1 MVQPPLLEL
10 KRLSKSYPGVQALKD
25 VDLELYAGEVHFLL
39 GENGAGKSTLM
50 KILSGSVQ
58 KESGTILLNG
68 VPIEISS
75 PVDSRQYMIAMVY
88 QELSLLPSL
97 TVAENIFLGEL
108 PQKEWNKMIDW
119 KRVYRETE
127 AALEAVGLHI
137 PPQRLVKD
145 LSVGEKQ
152 LIEIAKAVSRKARI
166 LLLDEPTSALSGE
179 ECNKLFRL
187 IKDLKQKGIAILYI
201 SHRLAE
207 VPTIAQRVSVLR
219 DGEKIGTYPIADVT
233 EQELIRMMV
242 GREIKDK
249 YPKEKIEIGK
259 PLLNVSGLNLKKR
272 LKNIN
277 FTVNEGE
284 IVGFFGLMG
293 AGRTSLANVL
303 FGIENPES
311 GKIQVNG
318 SAVNIKSP
326 WDAIC
331 TGFGYIT
338 EDRRGSLAPR
348 MSIAANI
355 TLPNLKCLLSW
366 GILHLVKE
374 KRIVQNYV
382 EELKIATPSLQQLC
396 EYLSG
401 GNQQK
406 VVLAR
411 WICAGSK
418 ILLLDEP
425 TRGIDVGSK
434 VEVYRLMGQLAKEG
448 AAILM
453 FSSELPEVMAVSD
466 RVLVMCEGEIVASY
480 NKGDAT
486 PDEIMLYATGGRTKC
501 G

>member
-10 KRLSKSYPGVQALKD
+10 KHLSKSYPGVQALKD
-25 VDLELYAGEVHFLL
+25 VDLELHVGEVHFLL

-75 PVDSRQYMIAMVY
+75 PVDSRHHKIAMVY

-97 TVAENIFLGEL
+97 TAAENIFLGEL
-108 PQKEWNKMIDW
+108 TLKGWSKTIDW
-119 KRVYRETE
+119 KKIYKETE
-127 AALEAVGLHI
+127 AALKTVGLNI
-137 PPQRLVKD
+137 APQRLVKD

-152 LIEIAKAVSRKARI
+152 LVEIAKAVSRKARI
-166 LLLDEPTSALSGE
+166 LLLDEPTSALTGE
-179 ECNKLFRL
+179 ESEKLFTL
-187 IKDLKQKGIAILYI
+187 IKELQAKGIAILYI

-207 VPTIAQRVSVLR
+207 LPKIAQRVTVLR
-219 DGEKIGTYPIADVT
+219 DGEKMGTFHVDDV
-233 EQELIRMMV
+233 EEKDLIRMMV
-242 GREIKDK
+242 GREIEEKF
-249 YPKEKIEIGK
+249 PKEKIAIGE
-259 PLLNVSGLNLKKR
+259 PLLEVINLNLKNRIKGLNL
-272 LKNIN
+272 
-277 FTVNEGE
+277 TVRKGE
-284 IVGFFGLMG
+284 IVGVFGLMG

-303 FGIENPES
+303 FGIEKPDS
-311 GKIQVNG
+311 GLVKVNG
-318 SAVNIKSP
+318 SDVSINNP
-326 WDAIC
+326 WDAIRA
-331 TGFGYIT
+331 GFGYIT

-355 TLPNLKCLLSW
+355 TLPNLKRLLSW
-366 GILHLVKE
+366 GFLSLFKE
-374 KRIVQNYV
+374 KLLVQNFV
-382 EELKIATPSLQQLC
+382 DELKIATPNLQQLC
-396 EYLSG
+396 EFLSG

-411 WICAGSK
+411 WICANSK

-434 VEVYRLMGQLAKEG
+434 VEVYRLMGQLAKEN

-466 RVLVMCEGEIVASY
+466 RILVMCEGEIAASF
-480 NKGDAT
+480 NQNETT
-486 PDEIMLYATGGRTKC
+486 PDEIMLYATGRRKAC

>member
-1 MVQPPLLEL
+1 MAQPPLLEL
-10 KRLSKSYPGVQALKD
+10 KSLNKSYPGVQALKG
-25 VDLELYAGEVHFLL
+25 VDLELNSGEVHFLL

-58 KESGTILLNG
+58 KDSGKILLEG
-68 VPIEISS
+68 VPIEINS
-75 PVDSRQYMIAMVY
+75 PADSRRHMIAMVY

-108 PQKEWNKMIDW
+108 PQKGWSKTIDW
-119 KRVYRETE
+119 KRIHRETE
-127 AALEAVGLHI
+127 AALEAVGLQI
-137 PPQRLVKD
+137 SPQRLVKD

-152 LIEIAKAVSRKARI
+152 LVEIAKAVSRKARI

-179 ECNKLFRL
+179 ECEKLFTL
-187 IKDLKQKGIAILYI
+187 IKDLKEKGIAILYV

-207 VPTIAQRVSVLR
+207 VPAIAQRVTVLR
-219 DGEKIGTYPIADVT
+219 DGEKMGTFFVGDVK
-233 EQELIRMMV
+233 EKDLIRMMV
-242 GREIKDK
+242 GREIEEKF
-249 YPKEKIEIGK
+249 PKEKITIGK
-259 PLLNVSGLNLKKR
+259 PLLEVFNLNLKNR
-272 LKNIN
+272 LKDIN
-277 FTVNEGE
+277 LTVNQGE
-284 IVGFFGLMG
+284 IVGVFGLMG

-303 FGIENPES
+303 FGIEKLDS
-311 GKIQVNG
+311 GTIKVNG
-318 SAVNIKSP
+318 SDVSIKNP

-331 TGFGYIT
+331 AGFGYIT

-366 GILHLVKE
+366 GILSLHKE
-374 KRIVQNYV
+374 RLLVQNYV
-382 EELKIATPSLQQLC
+382 DELKIATPGLQQLC

-411 WICAGSK
+411 WICANSK

-434 VEVYRLMGQLAKEG
+434 VEVYRLMGQLAKENT
-448 AAILM
+448 AILI

-466 RVLVMCEGEIVASY
+466 RILVMSEGKIVASF
-480 NKGDAT
+480 NQSETT
-486 PDEIMLYATGGRTKC
+486 PDEIMLYAAGGRKEC

>member
-1 MVQPPLLEL
+1 MAQPPLLEL
-10 KRLSKSYPGVQALKD
+10 RSINKSYPGVQALKG
-25 VDLELYAGEVHFLL
+25 VDLELNSGEVHFLL

-58 KESGTILLNG
+58 KDSGNILLEG
-68 VPIEISS
+68 ILIEINS
-75 PVDSRQYMIAMVY
+75 PADSRRHRIAMVY

-108 PQKEWNKMIDW
+108 PQKGWSKMIDW
-119 KRVYRETE
+119 KRINRETE
-127 AALEAVGLHI
+127 AALEAVGLQI
-137 PPQRLVKD
+137 SPQRLVKD
-145 LSVGEKQ
+145 LTVGEKQ
-152 LIEIAKAVSRKARI
+152 LVEIAKAISRKAKI

-179 ECNKLFRL
+179 ESEKLFML
-187 IKDLKQKGIAILYI
+187 IKDLKEKGIAILYI

-207 VPTIAQRVSVLR
+207 VPTIAQRVTVLR
-219 DGEKIGTYPIADVT
+219 DGEKMGSFLVDDV
-233 EQELIRMMV
+233 EEKDLIRMMV
-242 GREIKDK
+242 GREIEEKF
-249 YPKEKIEIGK
+249 PKEKIIIGK
-259 PLLNVSGLNLKKR
+259 PLLEVFNLNLKHR
-272 LKNIN
+272 LKDIN
-277 FTVNEGE
+277 LTVNQGE
-284 IVGFFGLMG
+284 IVGVFGLMG

-303 FGIENPES
+303 FGIEKSDS
-311 GKIQVNG
+311 GTIKVNG
-318 SAVNIKSP
+318 SDVGINNP

-331 TGFGYIT
+331 AGFGYIT

-366 GILHLVKE
+366 GILSLFKE
-374 KRIVQNYV
+374 KLLVQNYV
-382 EELKIATPSLQQLC
+382 DELKIATPSLQQLC
-396 EYLSG
+396 ECLSG

-411 WICAGSK
+411 WICANSK

-434 VEVYRLMGQLAKEG
+434 VEVYRLMGQLAKEN

-466 RVLVMCEGEIVASY
+466 RTLVMCEGEIVASF
-480 NKGDAT
+480 NQNETT
-486 PDEIMLYATGGRTKC
+486 PDEIMLYATGGRKEC